1 MKTRTRTLTIFS
13 LFLGGMLV
21 CCFSGCSS
29 SDEEMITNIAMEK
42 AHFEKNLYEQTGE
55 SFQAKGSLEAYK
67 ELMKGLTSRKYRSL
81 VCEQEIQENVK
92 ERKKARLKDDNSIDL
107 AAYLTV
113 KNASSHALELEEVIR
128 SYEGAAPLITVN
140 GDFASIGNE
149 RFVNERGRWKAC
161 PID

>member
-1 MKTRTRTLTIFS
+1 MKTRTRTLTISS

-55 SFQAKGSLEAYK
+55 SSQAKSSLEAYK

-92 ERKKARLKDDNSIDL
+92 ERQKARLKDDNSIDL